1 MPLPL
6 TVSCFSKIQIGFTF
20 LVPAHLGSSGQRAVK
35 WVCVPVWHYVSMGTS
50 YGPVSVSMSS
60 VTSWCSIEMAEPIG
74 LVFSMGVSFQLSYS
88 VLCVCYPRLLT
99 IMWPCVLQSTINY
112 WCRCKH
118 YRHVINTAEEGLK
131 RYAND
136 PLLKFIVAF
145 GMMREG
151 SNTYI
156 AMPNVLNCYIK

>member
-1 MPLPL
+1 MADQDSTL
-6 TVSCFSKIQIGFTF
+6 VVRIITF
-20 LVPAHLGSSGQRAVK
+20 YYLCDTMLA
-35 WVCVPVWHYVSMGTS
+35 WVLAMVLFLCLCL
-50 YGPVSVSMSS
+50 S
-60 VTSWCSIEMAEPIG
+60 VTSWCSIEMAEPVG

-88 VLCVCYPRLLT
+88 VLCVCYLRLLT

-151 SNTYI
+151 SSTYI